1 MPRRLS
7 TSLLLLLAGLTVP
20 VAGLR
25 ADDLE
30 VVISGVRE
38 PVLGNV
44 RTLVEPF
51 RLTGAGRLS
60 RRRLEAFRVRA
71 EDNARLALRPYGYY
85 HPAVDARIVSAGERA
100 WRLELNIDPG
110 SPVIVA
116 AAAVEVS
123 GPGADLEELKAWRRS
138 WPLQPGAVLVQ
149 PVWDEQKQNALDLAA
164 DRGYLLASFPRKR
177 MAIDLERN
185 EARLDLQ
192 LDTGERAVMGK
203 VTFRQDVV
211 RSSILQSVPRF
222 APGDPYDAWLME
234 RFRIDLWRTGYFRNI
249 EVVEQRD
256 LDASPPRVDLD
267 VRLEARP
274 PNTWQGT
281 VGVGSDTGIRGQL
294 SWDRHLISE
303 RGDSF
308 RLNTGWQAHNN
319 QFVVQGG
326 YRVPRETRSRQAWI
340 AEAMLKRETQ
350 DLLIRDSI
358 EDETLFDLGSNDYD
372 DYSLRTG
379 RQRVYD
385 WQRGYRQLFET
396 MYAQYLYERVDFRP
410 APDVRVRGQGSSS
423 FILGVEYD
431 MPYST
436 GQGFDIQ
443 GFHHRAWAFVS
454 NEAWGSDLDFAQAYV
469 ATNWNFRAGE
479 RWKFLFR
486 GELGYTDAEVRRI
499 DTVIEGRP
507 VALSVTT
514 LPNLFRFKAGGS
526 TSVRGY
532 GYERLSNNNIG
543 SNHIFTASAEA
554 EYRVLQNWS
563 VAAFMDVGNAFNDWS
578 EASPKKG
585 IGFGVRW
592 YTIAGAVRFD
602 VARALDLTGE
612 PWRIHFT
619 IGTSLL

>member
-192 LDTGERAVMGK
+192 LDTGERAVMGE

-222 APGDPYDAWLME
+222 APGDPFDAWLME

-543 SNHIFTASAEA
+543 SNHIFMRRSWTSATRSTTGARPAPRKGSASASA
-554 EYRVLQNWS
+554 GTRSRARCVS
-563 VAAFMDVGNAFNDWS
+563 TSRA
-578 EASPKKG
+578 
-585 IGFGVRW
+585 RW
-592 YTIAGAVRFD
+592 T
-602 VARALDLTGE
+602 
-612 PWRIHFT
+612 
-619 IGTSLL
+619 